1 MNVFPMVVKIE
12 CTSDEL
18 YCGDVAK
25 RVVEHYKSYN
35 AFSEEDIQ
43 EELVDMYEEEREYD
57 YNVDAKSLQLSMHMG
72 FDNESN
78 GLSLQLVVLK

>member
-25 RVVEHYKSYN
+25 RVVEHYKGYN
-35 AFSEEDIQ
+35 TFDEADIQ
-43 EELVDMYEEEREYD
+43 AELIDIYEEERERS
-57 YNVDAKSLQLSMHMG
+57 YNADAKKLQLSMHMG

-78 GLSLQLVVLK
+78 SLSLQLIVLK

>member
-25 RVVEHYKSYN
+25 RVVEHYKGYN
-35 AFSEEDIQ
+35 AFDEADIQ
-43 EELVDMYEEEREYD
+43 AELIDIYEEERERA

-78 GLSLQLVVLK
+78 SLSLQLVVLK

>member
-18 YCGDVAK
+18 LCGDVAK

-35 AFSEEDIQ
+35 AFSEEDIH
-43 EELVDMYEEEREYD
+43 EELVYLYEEESEHA

-78 GLSLQLVVLK
+78 SLSLQLIVSK